1 MIKNEK
7 SLNQFKL
14 KTKIRNFE
22 KRKRGKNGETLFKS

>member
-14 KTKIRNFE
+14 KKIRNFE